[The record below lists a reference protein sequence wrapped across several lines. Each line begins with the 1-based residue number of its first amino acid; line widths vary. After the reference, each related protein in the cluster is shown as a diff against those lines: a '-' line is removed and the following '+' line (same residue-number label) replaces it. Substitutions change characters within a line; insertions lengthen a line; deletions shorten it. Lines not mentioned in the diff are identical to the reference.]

1 MDIIHVMVEGEN
13 GDHGQALGDVNL
25 DKREPHG
32 RLRNNAQR
40 GHEKK

>member
-1 MDIIHVMVEGEN
+1 MTGITHVNVESEN
-13 GDHGQALGDVNL
+13 RDHGQALGDVHV
-25 DKREPHG
+25 DR